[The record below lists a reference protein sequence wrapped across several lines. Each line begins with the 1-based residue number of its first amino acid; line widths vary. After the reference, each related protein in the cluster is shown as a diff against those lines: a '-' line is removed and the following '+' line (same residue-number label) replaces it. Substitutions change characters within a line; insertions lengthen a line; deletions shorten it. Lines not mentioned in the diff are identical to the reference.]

1 MLVMKRSGAFLKT
14 RLAVIVVLLLFLKP
28 LLIILWLTSNS
39 FIKLL
44 ELFSC
49 LTLQCARGLNALLKK
64 TAGAIW
70 RLQVVGKAIS
80 LRLHATKKAATTSG
94 T

>member
-14 RLAVIVVLLLFLKP
+14 RLAVIVVLLLFLRP
-28 LLIILWLTSNS
+28 LLIILWLISNS
-39 FIKLL
+39 SVKLL

-49 LTLQCARGLNALLKK
+49 LTLRCAWGANALLKK
-64 TAGAIW
+64 IVGATW
-70 RLQVVGKAIS
+70 RLQVAGRAIS
-80 LRLHATKKAATTSG
+80 LRLHAMKKAATISG

>member
-14 RLAVIVVLLLFLKP
+14 RLAVIVVLLLFLRP
-28 LLIILWLTSNS
+28 LLIILWLISNFS
-39 FIKLL
+39 VKLL

-49 LTLQCARGLNALLKK
+49 LTLQCARGVNALSKK
-64 TAGAIW
+64 TAGATW
-70 RLQVVGKAIS
+70 RLLIVGRAIS
-80 LRLHATKKAATTSG
+80 LRLHAMKKAATISG

>member
-14 RLAVIVVLLLFLKP
+14 RLAVIVALLLFLKP
-28 LLIILWLTSNS
+28 LLIILWLISNF

-49 LTLQCARGLNALLKK
+49 LTLQCARGVNALLKK
-64 TAGAIW
+64 IAGATW
-70 RLQVVGKAIS
+70 RLQIAGRAIS
-80 LRLHATKKAATTSG
+80 LRLHVMRKAATTSG

>member
-14 RLAVIVVLLLFLKP
+14 RLAVIVALLLFSKP
-28 LLIILWLTSNS
+28 LLIILWLISDS

-44 ELFSC
+44 GLFSC
-49 LTLQCARGLNALLKK
+49 LTLQCAREMNALLKK
-64 TAGAIW
+64 IVGATW
-70 RLQVVGKAIS
+70 RLQVAGRAIS
-80 LRLHATKKAATTSG
+80 LRLHAMKKAATISG